1 MNINA
6 KQAITAGLL
15 GLIPAIVA
23 FILITIAAG
32 AETLGISILLIALL
46 GFGYYFYQK
55 PTIKGQASS
64 MFFVLAIE
72 MLLSPLIF
80 LIYTFVFAAEQTTGD
95 AEAAGAAI
103 GGILLIGVAF
113 FIGLPLAGVF
123 YLISRKLDTDS
134 E

>member
-1 MNINA
+1 MNINVQ
-6 KQAITAGLL
+6 QAVTAGIL

-23 FILITIAAG
+23 YMLITIAAG

-55 PTIKGQASS
+55 TSIKGQASS

-72 MLLSPLIF
+72 LLLSPLVF
-80 LIYTFVFAAEQTTGD
+80 LIYTFVFTAENTAGD

-123 YLISRKLDTDS
+123 YLISRKLDTGP

>member
-15 GLIPAIVA
+15 GLFPAIVA
-23 FILITIAAG
+23 FMLITIAAG
-32 AETLGISILLIALL
+32 AETLGISILLIALI
-46 GFGYYFYQK
+46 GFSYYFYQK
-55 PTIKGQASS
+55 SNIKRQASS

-72 MLLSPLIF
+72 LLLSPLVF
-80 LIYTFVFAAEQTTGD
+80 LIYTFVFAAENTAGD

-123 YLISRKLDTDS
+123 YLISRKIDPVS